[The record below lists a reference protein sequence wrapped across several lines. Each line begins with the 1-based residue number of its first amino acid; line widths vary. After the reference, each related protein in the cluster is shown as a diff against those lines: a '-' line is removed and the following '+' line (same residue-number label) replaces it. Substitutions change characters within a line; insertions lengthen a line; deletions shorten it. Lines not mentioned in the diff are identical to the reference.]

1 MSEDPSEEAP
11 TPPHGTPAPAPSAAA
26 SSRELARR
34 GSRRVAAPPSP
45 VERHER
51 LLLELVERI
60 ESRMNR
66 RSRG

>member
-11 TPPHGTPAPAPSAAA
+11 TPPHGTPAPVS

-45 VERHER
+45 SERHER

>member
-1 MSEDPSEEAP
+1 MSEDPSEEEAP
-11 TPPHGTPAPAPSAAA
+11 TPPHGTPAPLATS

-45 VERHER
+45 AERHER
-51 LLLELVERI
+51 LLLELVERV
-60 ESRMNR
+60 ESRINR

>member
-11 TPPHGTPAPAPSAAA
+11 TPPHGTPAPAAAAA

-34 GSRRVAAPPSP
+34 GGRRVAAPPSP
-45 VERHER
+45 SERHER